1 MMTTI
6 ARPVARVA
14 LALCTLSLGGACTE
28 PVVSGT
34 LAPPSPTM
42 SATLMLSDSLAA
54 VGSTVSVIAQLRGS
68 PAMEI
73 GSYSIRIGFDSTAL
87 RYEGEAALADE
98 ALRAI
103 NPQVGVIR
111 LAGAG
116 PRGFSEGRLA
126 GVRFLVLRADG
137 LRTLRLSV
145 DEMHTITRTEAA
157 SRVRVDGAA
166 DVLP

>member
-1 MMTTI
+1 MMTIT
-6 ARPVARVA
+6 ARPLARA
-14 LALCTLSLGGACTE
+14 AWALCALSVAACTE

-34 LAPPSPTM
+34 LAPPSPSM
-42 SATLMLSDSLAA
+42 SATLVLSDSLAA
-54 VGSTVSVIAQLRGS
+54 VGATVSVVAQVHGS
-68 PAMEI
+68 TSMEI
-73 GSYSIRIGFDSTAL
+73 GSYSMRIGFDSTAL
-87 RYEGEAALADE
+87 RYEGEVALADE

-103 NPQVGVIR
+103 NPQAGVLR

-126 GVRFLVLRADG
+126 GVRFIVLRAGG

-145 DEMHTITRTEAA
+145 DEMHTITRVEAA

-166 DVLP
+166 EVLP